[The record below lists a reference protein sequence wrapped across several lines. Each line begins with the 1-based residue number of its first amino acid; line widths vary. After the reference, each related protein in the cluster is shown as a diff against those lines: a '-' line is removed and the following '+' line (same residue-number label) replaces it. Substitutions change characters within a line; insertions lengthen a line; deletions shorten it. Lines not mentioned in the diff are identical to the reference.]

1 MRKALII
8 TPLLLL
14 GISAAAQPKLGKA
27 SIDKVIDAMTVEEKI
42 NLVVGSAGDKSTTAS
57 ATVGDF
63 GALVPGAA
71 GQTNAIPRLGI
82 PATTLADGP
91 AGLRINPT
99 RTGTRNTFY
108 CTHFPVEML
117 MGATWNTA
125 LMEEVGAAI
134 GYETLHYGVDVLLAP
149 ATNIMRN
156 PLCGRNFEYLSEDPL
171 LAGKMC
177 AAEIRGLQSNGI
189 GVSVKHFALNNQETN
204 RTGNDA
210 RVTEKAIEEIYL
222 KPFEIA
228 VKEGKPW
235 TIMSSYNRINGT
247 MASESKWLLED
258 RLRRD
263 WGFDG
268 LVMSDWYGGTD
279 PVAMLKAGN
288 DLLMPGSKSQVK
300 DLLKAVE
307 NGSLSTKDLDRNV
320 KRILEYILKT
330 PAFKGHK
337 PDNKPS
343 LEEHAAI
350 TRTAATEGMVLL
362 KNNMTLPLA
371 GCKAAVFGRTSYSFI
386 AGGTGSGDVHH
397 AYVVDLIQGLQNAGF
412 TIDSGLEK
420 TYRAYIKKKDK
431 GPAKGLKAF
440 FPIELIPEM
449 PLDDV
454 DLLALADANDVAMIT
469 IGKTSGEFEDR
480 SITSNYGLTDDEI
493 SMITKVCGAFHS
505 AGKKVIVILN
515 VCGVVDTIS
524 WIESPDAV
532 LCAWLPGQEGGNS
545 VADILTGRV
554 NPSGRLPMTWPRAYK
569 DVPSAEDFP
578 NPDKISRFKSMKS
591 MGSFVGIHSKPG
603 RTKNYD
609 YTEYNDDIFVG
620 YRHYTTKD
628 VKVSFPFGYGL
639 SYTTFEYS
647 DPVLKGGSVFVT
659 VRNTGDA
666 AGKEVVQVYS
676 TSNKSGRPAR
686 ELIGFAK
693 TDLLPKGASQ
703 TIEIPLYEYK
713 SGMSLIIARNA
724 ADPDPVTVIN
734 NKSLFR

>member
-1 MRKALII
+1 MRKTLII

-42 NLVVGSAGDKSTTAS
+42 NLVVGSGGNKSAAAS

-91 AGLRINPT
+91 AGLRIDPT
-99 RTGTRNTFY
+99 RIGTKGTFY

-117 MGATWNTA
+117 MSATWNTT

-134 GYETLHYGVDVLLAP
+134 GYETLHYGADVLLAP

-210 RVTEKAIEEIYL
+210 RVSERAMEEIYL

-235 TIMSSYNRINGT
+235 TVMSSYNRINGT

-268 LVMSDWYGGTD
+268 MVMSDWYGGTD

-288 DLLMPGSKSQVK
+288 DLLMPGNKKQVK
-300 DLLKAVE
+300 ALTKALE
-307 NGSLSTKDLDRNV
+307 NGTLTIKDLDRNV
-320 KRILEYILKT
+320 KRILEYILRT
-330 PAFKGHK
+330 PAFNGYKA
-337 PDNKPS
+337 DNEPG
-343 LEEHAAI
+343 LEAHAAI
-350 TRTAATEGMVLL
+350 TRNAATEGMVLL
-362 KNNMTLPLA
+362 KNNMTLPLN

-412 TIDSGLEK
+412 TIDADLEK

-431 GPAKGLKAF
+431 GSPKGLKAF

-454 DLLALADANDVAMIT
+454 DLLGLADANDVAVIT

-480 SITSNYGLTDDEI
+480 SITSNYALTDEEI

-545 VADILTGRV
+545 VADILTGKA
-554 NPSGRLPMTWPRAYK
+554 NPSGRLPMTWPRRYK

-591 MGSFVGIHSKPG
+591 MSSFVGINSKPG
-603 RTKNYD
+603 RTKNFD
-609 YTEYNDDIFVG
+609 YTEYTDDIFMG
-620 YRHYTTKD
+620 YRYYITND

-647 DPVLKGGSVFVT
+647 EAVVKGGSVFVT
-659 VRNTGDA
+659 VRNTGA
-666 AGKEVVQVYS
+666 VAGKEVVQVYS
-676 TSNKSGRPAR
+676 TPDKTGRPAR
-686 ELIGFAK
+686 ELVGFAK
-693 TDLLPKGASQ
+693 TELLQEGESQ
-703 TIEIPLYEYK
+703 TVEIPIYDYK
-713 SGMSLIIARNA
+713 SGMSLIVARNA
-724 ADPDPVTVIN
+724 ADPEPMTVN
-734 NKSLFR
+734 DYSLFR

>member
-1 MRKALII
+1 MRKTLII
-8 TPLLLL
+8 MPLLLL

-27 SIDKVIDAMTVEEKI
+27 DIDKVIAAMTVEEKI
-42 NLVVGSAGDKSTTAS
+42 NLVVGSGGNKSAAAS

-91 AGLRINPT
+91 AGLRIDPT
-99 RTGTRNTFY
+99 RTGTKRTFY

-117 MGATWNTA
+117 MSATWNTA
-125 LMEEVGAAI
+125 LMEQVGAAI
-134 GYETLHYGVDVLLAP
+134 GYETLHYGADVLLAP
-149 ATNIMRN
+149 ATNITRN

-210 RVTEKAIEEIYL
+210 RVSERAMEEIYL

-228 VKEGKPW
+228 IKEGKPW
-235 TIMSSYNRINGT
+235 TVMSSYNRINGT

-288 DLLMPGSKSQVK
+288 DLLMPGNKKQVK
-300 DLLKAVE
+300 ALNKALE
-307 NGSLSTKDLDRNV
+307 NGTLTIKDLDHNV
-320 KRILEYILKT
+320 RRILEYILRT
-330 PAFKGHK
+330 PAFNGYKADNE
-337 PDNKPS
+337 PD
-343 LEEHAAI
+343 LEAHAAV
-350 TRTAATEGMVLL
+350 TRAAATEGMVLL
-362 KNNMTLPLA
+362 KNNMTLPLN

-412 TIDSGLEK
+412 TIDADLEK
-420 TYRAYIKKKDK
+420 TYRTYIKKKDK
-431 GPAKGLKAF
+431 GSPKGLKAF

-454 DLLALADANDVAMIT
+454 DLLALADANDVAVIT

-480 SITSNYGLTDDEI
+480 SITSNYNLTNDEI

-545 VADILTGRV
+545 VADILTGKA
-554 NPSGRLPMTWPRAYK
+554 NPSGRLPMTWPRRYK

-591 MGSFVGIHSKPG
+591 MSSFVGINSKPG
-603 RTKNYD
+603 RTKNFD
-609 YTEYNDDIFVG
+609 YTEYTDDIFVG
-620 YRHYTTKD
+620 YRYYTTND

-647 DPVLKGGSVFVT
+647 DPMLRGGSVFVT
-659 VRNTGDA
+659 VRNTGAA

-676 TSNKSGRPAR
+676 TPEKAGRPAR

-693 TDLLPKGASQ
+693 TNLLQQGESQ

-724 ADPDPVTVIN
+724 ADPEPIKVNDY
-734 NKSLFR
+734 SLFR

>member
-1 MRKALII
+1 MRKTLII
-8 TPLLLL
+8 MPLLLL
-14 GISAAAQPKLGKA
+14 GLSAAAQPKLGKA
-27 SIDKVIDAMTVEEKI
+27 DIDKVIAAMTVEEKI
-42 NLVVGSAGDKSTTAS
+42 NLIVGSGGDKSSTAS

-91 AGLRINPT
+91 AGLRIDPT
-99 RTGTRNTFY
+99 RTGTKQTFY

-117 MGATWNTA
+117 MGATWNTS
-125 LMEEVGAAI
+125 LMEEVGAAM
-134 GYETLHYGVDVLLAP
+134 GYETLHYGADVLLAP
-149 ATNIMRN
+149 AINIMRN

-171 LAGKMC
+171 LAGKMS
-177 AAEIRGLQSNGI
+177 AAEIRGLQGNGI

-210 RVTEKAIEEIYL
+210 RVSDRAIDEIYL
-222 KPFEIA
+222 KAFEIA

-235 TIMSSYNRINGT
+235 TVMSSYNRINGT

-258 RLRRD
+258 RLRGD

-279 PVAMLKAGN
+279 AVAMIKAGN
-288 DLLMPGSKSQVK
+288 DLLMPGNKKQVK
-300 DLLKAVE
+300 ALNTALE
-307 NGSLSTKDLDRNV
+307 NGTLTIKDLDHNV
-320 KRILEYILKT
+320 KRILEYILRT
-330 PAFKGHK
+330 PAFNGYK
-337 PDNKPS
+337 PDNAAA
-343 LEEHAAI
+343 LEEHAAV
-350 TRTAATEGMVLL
+350 TRAAATEGMVLL
-362 KNNMTLPLA
+362 KNNMTLPLQ
-371 GCKAAVFGRTSYSFI
+371 GCKAAVFGRTSYKFI

-412 TIDSGLEK
+412 TIDAGLEQ

-431 GPAKGLKAF
+431 GSPKGLKALL
-440 FPIELIPEM
+440 PIELIPEM

-454 DLLALADANDVAMIT
+454 DLLALADDNDVAVIT

-480 SITSNYGLTDDEI
+480 SITSNYSLTDDEI

-545 VADILTGRV
+545 VADILTGKA
-554 NPSGRLPMTWPRAYK
+554 NPSGRLPMTWPRRYK

-578 NPDKISRFKSMKS
+578 DPDKISRFKNMKS
-591 MGSFVGIHSKPG
+591 MGSFIGINSKPG
-603 RTKNYD
+603 RTKNFD

-620 YRHYTTKD
+620 YRHYTTNG
-628 VKVSFPFGYGL
+628 VKVSFPFGFGL

-647 DPVLKGGSVFVT
+647 EPVLKGGSVFVT
-659 VRNTGDA
+659 VRNTGSA

-676 TSNKSGRPAR
+676 TSDKAGRPSR

-693 TDLLPKGASQ
+693 TKLLESGESQ
-703 TIEIPLYEYK
+703 TIEVPLYDYK
-713 SGMSLIIARNA
+713 SGMSLIVARNA
-724 ADPDPVTVIN
+724 ADPEPITIN
-734 NKSLFR
+734 DYSLYR

>member
-1 MRKALII
+1 MRKTLII
-8 TPLLLL
+8 IPLLLL

-42 NLVVGSAGDKSTTAS
+42 NLVVGSGGNKSAAAS

-91 AGLRINPT
+91 AGLRIDPT
-99 RTGTRNTFY
+99 RIGTKGTFY

-117 MGATWNTA
+117 MSATWNTA

-134 GYETLHYGVDVLLAP
+134 GYETLHYGADVLLAP

-210 RVTEKAIEEIYL
+210 RVSERAMEEIYL

-235 TIMSSYNRINGT
+235 TVMSSYNRINGT

-268 LVMSDWYGGTD
+268 MVMSDWYGGTD

-288 DLLMPGSKSQVK
+288 DLLMPGNKKQVK
-300 DLLKAVE
+300 ALNKALE
-307 NGSLSTKDLDRNV
+307 NGTLTIKDLDRNV
-320 KRILEYILKT
+320 RRILEYILRT
-330 PAFKGHK
+330 PAFNGYKADNE
-337 PDNKPS
+337 PD
-343 LEEHAAI
+343 LEAHAAI
-350 TRTAATEGMVLL
+350 TRSAATEGMVLL
-362 KNNMTLPLA
+362 KNNMTLPLN

-412 TIDSGLEK
+412 TIDADLEK

-431 GPAKGLKAF
+431 GSPKGLKAF

-454 DLLALADANDVAMIT
+454 DLLGLADANDVAVIT

-480 SITSNYGLTDDEI
+480 SITSNYALTDEEI
-493 SMITKVCGAFHS
+493 SMITK
-505 AGKKVIVILN
+505 
-515 VCGVVDTIS
+515 
-524 WIESPDAV
+524 
-532 LCAWLPGQEGGNS
+532 
-545 VADILTGRV
+545 
-554 NPSGRLPMTWPRAYK
+554 
-569 DVPSAEDFP
+569 
-578 NPDKISRFKSMKS
+578 
-591 MGSFVGIHSKPG
+591 
-603 RTKNYD
+603 
-609 YTEYNDDIFVG
+609 
-620 YRHYTTKD
+620 
-628 VKVSFPFGYGL
+628 
-639 SYTTFEYS
+639 
-647 DPVLKGGSVFVT
+647 
-659 VRNTGDA
+659 
-666 AGKEVVQVYS
+666 
-676 TSNKSGRPAR
+676 
-686 ELIGFAK
+686 
-693 TDLLPKGASQ
+693 
-703 TIEIPLYEYK
+703 
-713 SGMSLIIARNA
+713 
-724 ADPDPVTVIN
+724 
-734 NKSLFR
+734 

>member
-1 MRKALII
+1 MRKTLII
-8 TPLLLL
+8 MPLLLL

-27 SIDKVIDAMTVEEKI
+27 DIDKVIAAMTVEEKI
-42 NLVVGSAGDKSTTAS
+42 NLVVGSGGNKSAAAS

-91 AGLRINPT
+91 AGLRIDPT
-99 RTGTRNTFY
+99 RTGTKRTFY

-117 MGATWNTA
+117 MSATWNTA
-125 LMEEVGAAI
+125 LMEEVGVAI
-134 GYETLHYGVDVLLAP
+134 GYETLHYGADVLLAP

-210 RVTEKAIEEIYL
+210 RVSERAMEEIYL

-228 VKEGKPW
+228 IKEGKPW
-235 TIMSSYNRINGT
+235 TVMSSYNRINGT
-247 MASESKWLLED
+247 MSSESKWLLED

-288 DLLMPGSKSQVK
+288 DLLMPGNKKQVK
-300 DLLKAVE
+300 ALNKALE
-307 NGSLSTKDLDRNV
+307 KGTITIKDLDRNV

-330 PAFKGHK
+330 PAFNDYKA
-337 PDNKPS
+337 DNEPS
-343 LEEHAAI
+343 LEAHAAI

-362 KNNMTLPLA
+362 KNNMVLPMD
-371 GCKAAVFGRTSYSFI
+371 GCKAAVFGRTSYNFI

-412 TIDSGLEK
+412 TIDADLEK

-431 GPAKGLKAF
+431 GQPKGLKALL
-440 FPIELIPEM
+440 PADLIPEM
-449 PLDDV
+449 PLDGV
-454 DLLALADANDVAMIT
+454 DLLGIADENDVAVIT
-469 IGKTSGEFEDR
+469 VGKTSGEFEDR
-480 SITSNYGLTDDEI
+480 SITSNYYLTDDEI

-545 VADILTGRV
+545 VADILTGKA
-554 NPSGRLPMTWPRAYK
+554 NPSGRLPMTWPRSYK
-569 DVPSAEDFP
+569 DVPSAADFP
-578 NPDKISRFKSMKS
+578 DPDKISRFKNMKS
-591 MGSFVGIHSKPG
+591 MSSFVGINSKPG
-603 RTKNYD
+603 RTKNFD

-620 YRHYTTKD
+620 YRHYTTNG
-628 VKVSFPFGYGL
+628 VKVSFPFGFGL

-659 VRNTGDA
+659 VRNTGGR

-676 TSNKSGRPAR
+676 ASDRTGRPAR
-686 ELIGFAK
+686 ELVGFTK
-693 TDLLPKGASQ
+693 TELLQEGESQ
-703 TIEIPLYEYK
+703 TVEIPIYGYK

-724 ADPDPVTVIN
+724 ADPEPMTVN
-734 NKSLFR
+734 DYSLYR